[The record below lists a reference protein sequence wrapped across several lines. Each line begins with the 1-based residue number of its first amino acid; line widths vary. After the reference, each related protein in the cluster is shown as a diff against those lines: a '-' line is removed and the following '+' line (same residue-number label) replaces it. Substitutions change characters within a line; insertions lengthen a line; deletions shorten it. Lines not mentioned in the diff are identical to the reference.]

1 MEVDVVPPPM
11 SVAAAG
17 ILRVELRLGS
27 GQCQTKGCV
36 EGEQQN
42 RLKTMLDTAKAFDG
56 LKRVSSFQKMQR
68 TAPSTTKQTTQS
80 PKS

>member
-56 LKRVSSFQKMQR
+56 LKRVS
-68 TAPSTTKQTTQS
+68 
-80 PKS
+80 